1 MNSKVH
7 LYPFDT
13 MPDLKFPSVEPV
25 SCIDARDLSQ
35 EELVL
40 LQSAYVWLQTHNPAI
55 TMAPP
60 LQGSFSELYYI
71 LYGFEL
77 TQNIVRTF
85 PSWWTCYVDAHKE
98 RYKQASRLYEFAS
111 FNEVLQYDFAVLK
124 AVICNCAG
132 FHFDLQRMQAM
143 QASFLEHAISE

>member
-1 MNSKVH
+1 MNVH

-13 MPDLKFPSVEPV
+13 MPDLKFPSVEPD
-25 SCIDARDLSQ
+25 SHINARDLSQ

-60 LQGSFSELYYI
+60 LQGSYSELYYM

-98 RYKQASRLYEFAS
+98 RYEQASRLYEFAS
-111 FNEVLQYDFAVLK
+111 YKQVLQYDFALLK
-124 AVICNCAG
+124 VVIRNCAG
-132 FHFDLQRMQAM
+132 FHSDLQRMQAL
-143 QASFLEHAISE
+143 QASFLEHDI